1 MTEIKKLSKH
11 YISLFF
17 LTIIFLMSLVT
28 IKTFAYENKKHILI
42 INSYHNGYKW
52 TDDIVSGIGSIL
64 NTNSLDIESDVEYMD
79 TLRTSGQEYTT
90 QLLEIYKYKYSD
102 KKLDAI
108 ICCDDTAYNFVLDHQ
123 NDIFPNIPI
132 VFCGVNYFDS
142 AQISGNN
149 MITGIIEN
157 YDIEAN
163 LNLILKL
170 HPNTKNIYVINDNTL
185 TGQAINKR
193 LNDIIPKYSDKLD
206 FINLKDSKQSDI
218 LQILNNPLDNSVA
231 LFFIFFQ
238 DLAGNKFN
246 YDESPKIMSKNSSIP
261 IYGNWEFSLGHG
273 IVGGMLTSGYY
284 QGKTAAEL
292 TLRILNGEA
301 PSNIP
306 IVDKNT
312 NSYMFDYLEM
322 KRFGINQL
330 ELPSNSNII
339 NRPFNDKKQILVLNS
354 YDSNMKWSKDIVN
367 GINNILDGKNY
378 ELYID
383 YMDTNK
389 NYSEEYMEK
398 IEDLL
403 KYKYRDK
410 KFDIIIASDNDAYNF
425 MKKYRNKL
433 FHSIP
438 LVFCGLNYYSGNEI
452 QDSNTS
458 GVIENVDMQ
467 KTLDLALN
475 QIPNTK
481 HIIIINDT
489 TATGKA
495 NKESI
500 QSILPNFAGKVDFTF
515 YEDMTMSEIQ
525 QKVSALNNDTIIY
538 LLSFNRDKSNN
549 IFSYEESAELISSK
563 SNVPIYGAWDVNLN
577 HGIVGGYLENGES
590 QGKAAG
596 EIVKRVL
603 SGEDISKIPI
613 IKEISNQYM
622 FDYEQLKK
630 FNINLNTLPKESI
643 IINQPKSFSLNKT
656 TLVFIL
662 ILVIL
667 IAILLFILNY
677 KNLYKLRKDKTTIKE
692 LETTASTDFL
702 TGTFNRIA
710 GFKELEKLVALSNK
724 DKTCFSLCF
733 IDLNNLK
740 TVNDNFG
747 HTEGDNY
754 IKTAIKLIQK
764 GLNNKQILF
773 RFGGDEFIIIFPNT
787 TYAETSKIFK
797 TINNYFD
804 EYNFSDN
811 NSKYEISI
819 SYGFSEYNPNSPLN
833 IEELINLADK
843 EMYIF
848 KHKYKMEKANYYR

>member
-1 MTEIKKLSKH
+1 MKEIKKLSKH

-17 LTIIFLMSLVT
+17 LTIILLMSLVT

-108 ICCDDTAYNFVLDHQ
+108 ICCDDTAYNFVLEHQ
-123 NDIFPNIPI
+123 NDVFPNIPI

-142 AQISGNN
+142 AQINGNN

-185 TGQAINKR
+185 TGQAINKG
-193 LNDIIPKYSDKLD
+193 LNDIIPKYSDNLN

-231 LFFIFFQ
+231 LFLIFFQ
-238 DLAGNKFN
+238 DSAGNKFN
-246 YDESPKIMSKNSSIP
+246 YDESPKIMSQNSAIP
-261 IYGNWEFSLGHG
+261 MYGSWEFSLGHG

-292 TLRILNGEA
+292 TLRILNGET

-339 NRPFNDKKQILVLNS
+339 NRPFNDKKQVLVLNS
-354 YDSNMKWSKDIVN
+354 YDINMKWTKDILS
-367 GINNILDGKNY
+367 GINNILDDKNY

-398 IEDLL
+398 IDNVL
-403 KYKYRDK
+403 KYKYKDK
-410 KFDIIIASDNDAYNF
+410 KFDIIITSDNDAYNF
-425 MKKYRNKL
+425 MKKYKNKL
-433 FHSIP
+433 FPSTP
-438 LVFCGLNYYSGNEI
+438 LVFCGLNYYPKNQIE
-452 QDSNTS
+452 DSYTT
-458 GVIENVDMQ
+458 GVLENIDMK
-467 KTLDLALN
+467 KTIDLALN
-475 QIPNTK
+475 QFPNTK
-481 HIIIINDT
+481 HVIIINDT

-495 NKESI
+495 NKEYVE
-500 QSILPNFAGKVDFTF
+500 SILPNFETKIDFTF

-525 QKVSALNNDTIIY
+525 QKVSKLNNDTIIY
-538 LLSFNRDKSNN
+538 LLCFSRDKSNN

-563 SNVPIYGAWDVNLN
+563 SNVPVYGAWDLSLN
-577 HGIVGGYLENGES
+577 HGIIGGYLENGEN
-590 QGKAAG
+590 QGTVAG
-596 EIVKRVL
+596 ELVTKILNGEHL
-603 SGEDISKIPI
+603 SELPI
-613 IKEISNQYM
+613 IKENYNQYM
-622 FDYEQLKK
+622 FDYNKLKK
-630 FNINLNTLPKESI
+630 YKINLNTLPEKSI
-643 IINQPKSFSLNKT
+643 IINEPKSFSFTNT
-656 TLVFIL
+656 TLVFI
-662 ILVIL
+662 ILFVIL

-677 KNLYKLRKDKTTIKE
+677 KNLYKLRKDKMTIKE

-702 TGTFNRIA
+702 TGIFNRIA
-710 GFKELEKLVALSNK
+710 GFRELEKLMTLSNK
-724 DKTCFSLCF
+724 DRTCFSLCF

-740 TVNDNFG
+740 TVNDSFG

-764 GLNNKQILF
+764 GLNSKQILF

-787 TYAETSKIFK
+787 TYAETSNIFK
-797 TINNYFD
+797 NINNYFD
-804 EYNFSDN
+804 QYNFSNN
-811 NSKYEISI
+811 NSKYVISI

-843 EMYIF
+843 EMYVF
-848 KHKYKMEKANYYR
+848 KHKYKIQKNRL